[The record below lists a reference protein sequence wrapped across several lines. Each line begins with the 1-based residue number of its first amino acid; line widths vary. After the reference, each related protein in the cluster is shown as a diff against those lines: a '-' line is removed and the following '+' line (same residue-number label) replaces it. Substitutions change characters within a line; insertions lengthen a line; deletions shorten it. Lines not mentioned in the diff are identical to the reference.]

1 EDPDWTCPHCLG
13 ICFAGACRKEGNQ
26 QPYEPKGTLL
36 GHDTK
41 KVADVRSIEAL
52 VDFSLSNLNWL
63 RDDNAVDR
71 TNSNRVKRARA
82 EAEKA
87 KEADANL
94 DDEEPVDQTQVD
106 YEYSPENQTPIDPAL
121 TGDESVHARRD
132 DEDEDAYL
140 MRRLQQENALPPPS
154 AMVAG
159 APVNGSVDGYA
170 PVAPQAHMYPAP
182 GEDSA
187 FTYPD
192 YARPTSVEPAQVEEE
207 QEGMVNPRLSKRQRG
222 DDEDDEDDFDN
233 AGINMQKHPK
243 AKKPKL
249 SAAGFKS
256 SDLADGTIAS
266 KAKNEAQRQ
275 FEREKERKAL
285 DRAKAEGRFIM
296 LSAALRNKRRIV
308 KLKVPGARLA
318 HLAAQQAT
326 SATLGGA
333 SEEADADH
341 DIEDEQ
347 QDKEDQDDEASHAL
361 LTSDIRPKQD
371 PKQYYQQRERDGFV
385 VTSKTKKALVPIE
398 KDDNYGYDA
407 RVRLPN
413 GKRVRIATDPEQR
426 QKRKTRQSHVEYE
439 EVDIG
444 SDEERDQEGSLV
456 SSGNHGDGAPEKDR
470 RSLPGYLQ
478 NRHAGEA
485 SPQGLPLRKP
495 RSSNVSRHQDDT
507 NDHSRARIRSEDVDS
522 DEPGR
527 LSGPGGRP
535 AGKRPSMR
543 PAASTHAV
551 EDNIDDDNVVNEVI
565 DDFMDVDDTVALSKA
580 AVERASTAN
589 NASEPSNPTT
599 TKPSAGRK
607 PPTGRPRGRPSKV
620 SLLQAEQKA
629 RIAEGNR
636 LAKLQALEMS
646 GIDIGPNTSDTNG
659 VDARSRGAAG
669 LAEPT
674 SDTDSD
680 DAIDSIPAKH
690 TASTQFA

>member
-1 EDPDWTCPHCLG
+1 
-13 ICFAGACRKEGNQ
+13 
-26 QPYEPKGTLL
+26 
-36 GHDTK
+36 
-41 KVADVRSIEAL
+41 
-52 VDFSLSNLNWL
+52 
-63 RDDNAVDR
+63 
-71 TNSNRVKRARA
+71 
-82 EAEKA
+82 
-87 KEADANL
+87 
-94 DDEEPVDQTQVD
+94 
-106 YEYSPENQTPIDPAL
+106 
-121 TGDESVHARRD
+121 
-132 DEDEDAYL
+132 
-140 MRRLQQENALPPPS
+140 
-154 AMVAG
+154 
-159 APVNGSVDGYA
+159 
-170 PVAPQAHMYPAP
+170 
-182 GEDSA
+182 
-187 FTYPD
+187 
-192 YARPTSVEPAQVEEE
+192 
-207 QEGMVNPRLSKRQRG
+207 
-222 DDEDDEDDFDN
+222 
-233 AGINMQKHPK
+233 MQKHPK

-296 LSAALRNKRRIV
+296 LSAALRNKKRIV

-318 HLAAQQAT
+318 HLVAQQAT

-333 SEEADADH
+333 SEEADADY

-347 QDKEDQDDEASHAL
+347 QDKGDQDDEASHAL

-385 VTSKTKKALVPIE
+385 VTSKTKKALIPIE

-413 GKRVRIATDPEQR
+413 GKRVRIATDAEQR

-444 SDEERDQEGSLV
+444 SDDERDQQGLAP
-456 SSGNHGDGAPEKDR
+456 SGNHGDVVPEKDL

-478 NRHAGEA
+478 NRHTGEA
-485 SPQGLPLRKP
+485 IPQELPSRKP
-495 RSSNVSRHQDDT
+495 RNSNVDQHQYDLNDQSRGRVH
-507 NDHSRARIRSEDVDS
+507 SEDVDS
-522 DEPGR
+522 DEPAR

-551 EDNIDDDNVVNEVI
+551 EDTLDDDNVVNEVI
-565 DDFMDVDDTVALSKA
+565 DDFMDVDDTVALSRA
-580 AVERASTAN
+580 AVERATTTN
-589 NASEPSNPTT
+589 NAPEPSRTT
-599 TKPSAGRK
+599 TAKPPAGRK
-607 PPTGRPRGRPSKV
+607 PPTGRPRGRPSKA

-629 RIAEGNR
+629 RIAEENR

-646 GIDIGPNTSDTNG
+646 GIDFGSNTTGTSG
-659 VDARSRGAAG
+659 VDSGSRGAAG

-674 SDTDSD
+674 SDPESD
-680 DAIDSIPAKH
+680 GVIDSIPAKH
-690 TASTQFA
+690 TASI

>member
-1 EDPDWTCPHCLG
+1 
-13 ICFAGACRKEGNQ
+13 
-26 QPYEPKGTLL
+26 
-36 GHDTK
+36 
-41 KVADVRSIEAL
+41 
-52 VDFSLSNLNWL
+52 
-63 RDDNAVDR
+63 R
-71 TNSNRVKRARA
+71 TQSNRVKRARA

-159 APVNGSVDGYA
+159 APVSGSVDGYA

-187 FTYPD
+187 FPYPD
-192 YARPTSVEPAQVEEE
+192 YARPMSVEPAQVEEG
-207 QEGMVNPRLSKRQRG
+207 QEGTVNSRLSKRQRG

-275 FEREKERKAL
+275 FEKEKERKAL

-296 LSAALRNKRRIV
+296 LSAALRNKKRIV

-318 HLAAQQAT
+318 HLVAQQAT
-326 SATLGGA
+326 SATLEGA

-347 QDKEDQDDEASHAL
+347 QDKEYQDDEASHAL
-361 LTSDIRPKQD
+361 LTSDIRPKHD
-371 PKQYYQQRERDGFV
+371 PKLYYQQRERDGFV

-444 SDEERDQEGSLV
+444 SDEERDQEALAP
-456 SSGNHGDGAPEKDR
+456 SGNHSDGFPEKDR

-485 SPQGLPLRKP
+485 SPQGLPPRKP
-495 RSSNVSRHQDDT
+495 RGGNVNQHQDDT
-507 NDHSRARIRSEDVDS
+507 DNHSRTRIHSEDVDS
-522 DEPGR
+522 DEPTR
-527 LSGPGGRP
+527 FSGPGGRP

-551 EDNIDDDNVVNEVI
+551 EDNIDDDNVVNQVI

-580 AVERASTAN
+580 AVERATTATS
-589 NASEPSNPTT
+589 ASEPSRTT
-599 TKPSAGRK
+599 TAKPSAGLK

-629 RIAEGNR
+629 RIAEENR

-646 GIDIGPNTSDTNG
+646 GIDIGSNTTGTNG
-659 VDARSRGAAG
+659 VDVGPRGATG

-674 SDTDSD
+674 SEPESD
-680 DAIDSIPAKH
+680 DVIDSIPAKH
-690 TASTQFA
+690 TVSI